1 MSKYKIVNNPN
12 HSQVDYATG
21 TLLDRD
27 TVEGVPIMSET
38 TRGGAKLGDNLVI
51 NGDVLSAVNMRY
63 DDTEVKDEIARIKE
77 REQSTNDRIDDLAH
91 QGGTAGPAG
100 PTGPAGPPGP
110 KGDPGPQGPPG
121 PKGDRGP
128 TGSDGVRGAAG
139 PPGPTGPRGAD
150 GSPGPVGPK
159 GDAGPAGPEG
169 RVGPQGPPGPT
180 GPRGADGSPGPVGP
194 KGDAGPAGPEGRV
207 GPQGPP
213 GPKGDAGER
222 GPAGERGKVGP
233 AGPPGP
239 AGERGPAGEGSDIIW
254 NKKSVD
260 FGENWNLTIFMSGK
274 QYTPER
280 VGAFLRYFLPGD
292 AKSTIYLP
300 IKIGVIHAVRI
311 RGSKMMKVS
320 LSEVGAVENFTP
332 YSMRK
337 TSIDPDITAE
347 DTIVL
352 LAVAVL

>member
-21 TLLDRD
+21 TLLDRE
-27 TVEGVPIMSET
+27 TVEGVPIMSES

-63 DDTEVKDEIARIKE
+63 DDTEVKDEIARLKE
-77 REQSTNDRIDDLAH
+77 REQSTYDRIVDLSH

-121 PKGDRGP
+121 PKGERGP

-150 GSPGPVGPK
+150 GTPGSVGPK
-159 GDAGPAGPEG
+159 GDM
-169 RVGPQGPPGPT
+169 
-180 GPRGADGSPGPVGP
+180 
-194 KGDAGPAGPEGRV
+194 GPAGPEGRV

-222 GPAGERGKVGP
+222 GPAGERGEVGP
-233 AGPPGP
+233 VGPQGPPGP
-239 AGERGPAGEGSDIIW
+239 KGERGEAGPAGGEDNVWSKPVNDVTEQGLTTLHLAGNGGII
-254 NKKSVD
+254 
-260 FGENWNLTIFMSGK
+260 
-274 QYTPER
+274 YPER
-280 VGAFLRYFLPGD
+280 SGPFLRYVFKTENGRTNFNLPSSVSVMN
-292 AKSTIYLP
+292 AIRVSKT
-300 IKIGVIHAVRI
+300 GVKTVTLRKE
-311 RGSKMMKVS
+311 GGGE
-320 LSEVGAVENFTP
+320 LFTF
-332 YSMRK
+332 YGLVN
-337 TSIDPDITAE
+337 DPFDPAIAE
-347 DTIVL
+347 GETIVL
-352 LAVAVL
+352 LALTAL

>member
-1 MSKYKIVNNPN
+1 MSKYKIVNAPN

-21 TLLDRD
+21 TLLDRE
-27 TVEGVPIMSET
+27 TVEGVPIMSES
-38 TRGGAKLGDNLVI
+38 TRGGAKLGDNLTI

-63 DDTEVKDEIARIKE
+63 DDTEVKDEIARMKE
-77 REQSTNDRIDDLAH
+77 REQSINDRIDDLAH
-91 QGGTAGPAG
+91 QGGSAGPAG

-110 KGDPGPQGPPG
+110 KGEPGPQGPPG

-169 RVGPQGPPGPT
+169 K
-180 GPRGADGSPGPVGP
+180 A
-194 KGDAGPAGPEGRV
+194 

-222 GPAGERGKVGP
+222 GPAGERGEAGP

-239 AGERGPAGEGSDIIW
+239 AGSGADNVWSKPVNGVTKQGLTTLYLSDNGGNI
-254 NKKSVD
+254 
-260 FGENWNLTIFMSGK
+260 
-274 QYTPER
+274 QPER
-280 VGAFLRYFLPGD
+280 SGPFLRYVFKTKNVRTTFNLP
-292 AKSTIYLP
+292 SSVSVLN
-300 IKIGVIHAVRI
+300 AVRV
-311 RGSKMMKVS
+311 SKTGVKTVT
-320 LSEVGAVENFTP
+320 LRKEGGQEWFTF
-332 YSMRK
+332 YGLVK
-337 TSIDPDITAE
+337 DTFDPDIAE
-347 DTIVL
+347 GETIVL
-352 LAVAVL
+352 LALSAL

>member
-1 MSKYKIVNNPN
+1 MSRYQVLNSNNAT
-12 HSQVDYATG
+12 QIDYATG
-21 TLLDRD
+21 TLLDREA
-27 TVEGVPIMSET
+27 VKGVPIMSES
-38 TRGGAKLGDNLVI
+38 TRGGAKLGDNLAI

-63 DDTEVKDEIARIKE
+63 DDTEVKDEIARLKE
-77 REQSTNDRIDDLAH
+77 GEQSINDRIDDLAH
-91 QGGTAGPAG
+91 QGGSAGPAG

-150 GSPGPVGPK
+150 GTPGPVGPK
-159 GDAGPAGPEG
+159 GDM
-169 RVGPQGPPGPT
+169 
-180 GPRGADGSPGPVGP
+180 
-194 KGDAGPAGPEGRV
+194 GPAGPEGRV

-222 GPAGERGKVGP
+222 GPAGERGEGGP

-260 FGENWNLTIFMSGK
+260 FGEGWNLTIFMNGK

-280 VGAFLRYFLPGD
+280 TGAFLRYTLPGD

-300 IKIGVIHAVRI
+300 IKIRVIHAVRI
-311 RGSKMMKVS
+311 RGNKMMKVT
-320 LSEVGAVENFTP
+320 LREDGAGDNFTP
-332 YSMRK
+332 HSMINS
-337 TSIDPDITAE
+337 SIDPVITTE

>member
-1 MSKYKIVNNPN
+1 MSSYKIVNNPN

-21 TLLDRD
+21 TLLDRE
-27 TVEGVPIMSET
+27 TVEGVPIMSES

-51 NGDVLSAVNMRY
+51 SGDVLSAVNMRY
-63 DDTEVKDEIARIKE
+63 DDTEVKDEIARLKE
-77 REQSTNDRIDDLAH
+77 REQSINDRIDDLSH
-91 QGGTAGPAG
+91 QGGSAGPAG

-159 GDAGPAGPEG
+159 GD
-169 RVGPQGPPGPT
+169 V
-180 GPRGADGSPGPVGP
+180 
-194 KGDAGPAGPEGRV
+194 GPAGPEGRV

-222 GPAGERGKVGP
+222 GPAGERGEVGP

-260 FGENWNLTIFMSGK
+260 FGEGWNLTIFTTGTK
-274 QYTPER
+274 QFIPER
-280 VGAFLRYFLPGD
+280 TGAFLRYTIPGD
-292 AKSTIYLP
+292 AGPIYIP
-300 IKIGVIHAVRI
+300 FKIRVVHAVRI
-311 RGSKMMKVS
+311 RGNEMMKVT
-320 LSEVGAVENFTP
+320 LREEGVETNF
-332 YSMRK
+332 SFNKMLK
-337 TSIDPDITAE
+337 SSIDPDITAE

>member
-21 TLLDRD
+21 TLLDRE

-38 TRGGAKLGDNLVI
+38 TRGGAKLGDNLTI

-63 DDTEVKDEIARIKE
+63 DDTEVKDEIARLKE

-91 QGGTAGPAG
+91 QGGTAGPVG

-150 GSPGPVGPK
+150 GTPGPVGPK
-159 GDAGPAGPEG
+159 GDM
-169 RVGPQGPPGPT
+169 
-180 GPRGADGSPGPVGP
+180 
-194 KGDAGPAGPEGRV
+194 GPAGPEGRV

-222 GPAGERGKVGP
+222 GPAGERGETGP

-239 AGERGPAGEGSDIIW
+239 AGETGPAGSGADNVWNNPVNGVTKQGLTTLYLSDNGGNIH
-254 NKKSVD
+254 
-260 FGENWNLTIFMSGK
+260 
-274 QYTPER
+274 PER
-280 VGAFLRYFLPGD
+280 SGPFLRYVFKTKNGRTTFNLPSSVSVVN
-292 AKSTIYLP
+292 AIRVSKT
-300 IKIGVIHAVRI
+300 GVKTVTLRKE
-311 RGSKMMKVS
+311 GGQ
-320 LSEVGAVENFTP
+320 EWFTF
-332 YSMRK
+332 YGLVKDSF
-337 TSIDPDITAE
+337 DPDIAE
-347 DTIVL
+347 GETIVL
-352 LAVAVL
+352 LAVTAL

>member
-21 TLLDRD
+21 TLLDRE
-27 TVEGVPIMSET
+27 TVEGVPIMSES
-38 TRGGAKLGDNLVI
+38 TRGGAKLGDNLTI

-63 DDTEVKDEIARIKE
+63 DDTEVKDEIARLKE

-91 QGGTAGPAG
+91 QGGTVGP
-100 PTGPAGPPGP
+100 PGPAGPPGP
-110 KGDPGPQGPPG
+110 KGDRGETGPAGPPG

-150 GSPGPVGPK
+150 GTPGPVGPK
-159 GDAGPAGPEG
+159 GE
-169 RVGPQGPPGPT
+169 
-180 GPRGADGSPGPVGP
+180 S
-194 KGDAGPAGPEGRV
+194 GPAGPEGRV

-213 GPKGDAGER
+213 GPKGDAGDR
-222 GPAGERGKVGP
+222 GPAGERGEIGP

-254 NKKSVD
+254 NKKLMKYS
-260 FGENWNLTIFMSGK
+260 EYWNTSIFMNGVE
-274 QYTPER
+274 YRPER
-280 VGAFLRYFLPGD
+280 VGAFLRYTFPATGG
-292 AKSTIYLP
+292 SGFFLP
-300 IKIGVIHAVRI
+300 IKVGVVHAVRM
-311 RGSKMMKVS
+311 RGGTS
-320 LSEVGAVENFTP
+320 LMLITLREESRQSNFTYQKLAKSP
-332 YSMRK
+332 D
-337 TSIDPDITAE
+337 DPDFTTE
-347 DTIVL
+347 DSIVL

>member
-21 TLLDRD
+21 TLLDRE
-27 TVEGVPIMSET
+27 TVEGVPIMSES
-38 TRGGAKLGDNLVI
+38 TRGGAKLGDNLTI

-63 DDTEVKDEIARIKE
+63 DDTEVKDEIARLKE
-77 REQSTNDRIDDLAH
+77 REQSINDRIDDLAH

-150 GSPGPVGPK
+150 GTPGPVGPK
-159 GDAGPAGPEG
+159 GDAGPI
-169 RVGPQGPPGPT
+169 
-180 GPRGADGSPGPVGP
+180 
-194 KGDAGPAGPEGRV
+194 GPEGRV

-213 GPKGDAGER
+213 GPKGDRGER
-222 GPAGERGKVGP
+222 GPTGERGEAGPAGPSGP

-239 AGERGPAGEGSDIIW
+239 AGSGADNVWTKPVNDVTKQGLTTLTLSDNGGNI
-254 NKKSVD
+254 
-260 FGENWNLTIFMSGK
+260 
-274 QYTPER
+274 QPER
-280 VGAFLRYFLPGD
+280 SGPFLRYVFKTKNGR
-292 AKSTIYLP
+292 TTFYLP
-300 IKIGVIHAVRI
+300 SSVSVVNAIRVSKTGVKSVTLR
-311 RGSKMMKVS
+311 K
-320 LSEVGAVENFTP
+320 EGAQEWVTF
-332 YSMRK
+332 YGLVKDSF
-337 TSIDPDITAE
+337 DPDIAE
-347 DTIVL
+347 GETIVL
-352 LAVAVL
+352 LALSAL